1 MILCDFNPKNKLR
14 FNQDNA
20 SYEGSILN
28 ELMAQYGLTQIILE
42 QTHIFESSCIEL
54 VLNFQ
59 ENLVTNS
66 EVHSSLH

>member
-42 QTHIFESSCIEL
+42 QTHIFESFCIEL
-54 VLNFQ
+54 VLTSQ

>member
-54 VLNFQ
+54 VLTSQ

>member
-1 MILCDFNPKNKLR
+1 MILRDFNPKNKLR

>member
-1 MILCDFNPKNKLR
+1 MILRDFNPKNKLR

-54 VLNFQ
+54 VLTSQ

>member
-1 MILCDFNPKNKLR
+1 MILGDFNPKNKLR

-54 VLNFQ
+54 VLTSQ

>member
-54 VLNFQ
+54 VLTSQ
-59 ENLVTNS
+59 KNLVTNS

>member
-1 MILCDFNPKNKLR
+1 MILGDFNPKNELR